1 MNNQKI
7 AEGNWLEKGKPLRT
21 LADLF
26 GSAYTKTTD
35 VLQQGADDT
44 AGTIARVVKDPL
56 QAPAVVN
63 ETVVQPVVQLA
74 SAVPSATKEMFSPG
88 KTFQERS
95 NAASKATMGVLA
107 PLAILSPLTRG
118 LVGKMPAL
126 AALAG
131 ATNAAAI
138 EGIIQNSAQREGERK
153 DYTKQLNQMIADSK
167 KTPFEQEAERQ
178 NREYKNKELLRAF
191 KISPS
196 PEIQNWAE
204 EQRQDIANKENKP
217 SILKILKDHKGWIAG
232 AAGATG
238 GLVLGIAK
246 NYMDK
251 RKEAED
257 KKKQQR
263 RLFLQSQYPLL
274 HP

>member
-1 MNNQKI
+1 MNNQKT

-26 GSAYTKTTD
+26 GSAYTKTTG

-63 ETVVQPVVQLA
+63 ESLVQPVSEIVGQ
-74 SAVPSATKEMFSPG
+74 MPG
-88 KTFQERS
+88 AAKDLFTPGRSFRERS
-95 NAASKATMGVLA
+95 GDVSKIVGGVLVGGFIINPA
-107 PLAILSPLTRG
+107 ARG
-118 LVGKMPAL
+118 LVSPTLKAL
-126 AALAG
+126 GMEALIG
-131 ATNAAAI
+131 
-138 EGIIQNSAQREGERK
+138 NSVNKNVERQIANEEKK
-153 DYTKQLNQMIADSK
+153 DYTRQLNQMIADSK

-178 NREYKNKELLRAF
+178 NREYKDKELLNAF
-191 KISPS
+191 GVNPS
-196 PEIQNWAE
+196 PKIQNWAE
-204 EQRQDIANKENKP
+204 EQRQDIVNKENKP

-232 AAGATG
+232 AAAG